1 MCFNACS
8 RIEIC
13 KHDGVILFKKFSSY
27 SVYSEYFFDST
38 LFVTFE
44 EISKKL

>member
-1 MCFNACS
+1 MCCNACS

-13 KHDGVILFKKFSSY
+13 KYDGVILFKKFSSY

-38 LFVTFE
+38 LSVTFE